1 MSQTFLWGCEKA
13 RGFVLLFC
21 GVVAAGR
28 GGGWG
33 REDSLSPSAS
43 LLWPF
48 GRRQIVWAVSPGDGG
63 MWLPPG
69 RGQERL
75 PGSPGKLG
83 PSGPLPFQG
92 PGEGCRELS
101 NWRAFHLFVFTVIN
115 PSERAPS
122 AAPGSAGEG
131 ERRAGPGRE
140 GGALG
145 FVAFRELCCHSN
157 GAF

>member
-1 MSQTFLWGCEKA
+1 MSININFARVLFLELVLFFQSQTFLWGCEKA

-33 REDSLSPSAS
+33 WGNSLTPFASP
-43 LLWPF
+43 LWPF

-75 PGSPGKLG
+75 PGSPGRLS
-83 PSGPLPFQG
+83 PSGPLPFQEKAAESS
-92 PGEGCRELS
+92 PIGEPFIS
-101 NWRAFHLFVFTVIN
+101 LF
-115 PSERAPS
+115 
-122 AAPGSAGEG
+122 
-131 ERRAGPGRE
+131 
-140 GGALG
+140 LQ
-145 FVAFRELCCHSN
+145 
-157 GAF
+157 

>member
-1 MSQTFLWGCEKA
+1 MGGVAWGWWD
-13 RGFVLLFC
+13 
-21 GVVAAGR
+21 VAPTRSRAGAPS
-28 GGGWG
+28 WLT
-33 REDSLSPSAS
+33 REAQPERSP
-43 LLWPF
+43 
-48 GRRQIVWAVSPGDGG
+48 
-63 MWLPPG
+63 
-69 RGQERL
+69 
-75 PGSPGKLG
+75 
-83 PSGPLPFQG
+83 PL

-131 ERRAGPGRE
+131 EPRAGPGRE

-157 GAF
+157 RAF